1 LDCQEEEILK
11 SDESCISNPEI
22 PKFLIGRSGRRQQS
36 NQNFRDFGIWNAG
49 FVRFQNFRGV
59 KVSLGRAL
67 VLTISD
73 SASVGKRE
81 DLSGPEARRILE
93 EAGFEVAAV
102 EILPDERADIESRLK
117 RASGEGFRLVV
128 TTGGTGLSPRDVT
141 PEATLAVIDRH
152 VPGIA
157 ELMRFESLK
166 ITPRAALSRAVSGI
180 RQSTLIINLPGSVKG
195 VRECL
200 AAVRPV
206 LAHAVEVL
214 KQSSL
219 GCGE

>member
-1 LDCQEEEILK
+1 M
-11 SDESCISNPEI
+11 
-22 PKFLIGRSGRRQQS
+22 
-36 NQNFRDFGIWNAG
+36 
-49 FVRFQNFRGV
+49 
-59 KVSLGRAL
+59 LGRAL

-73 SASVGKRE
+73 SASAGRRE

-102 EILPDERADIESRLK
+102 EVLPDERAPIEARLK
-117 RASGEGFRLVV
+117 RASDEDFRVVV
-128 TTGGTGLSPRDVT
+128 TSGGTGLSPRDVT

-157 ELMRFESLK
+157 ELMRIESLK
-166 ITPRAALSRAVSGI
+166 ITSRAALSRAVAGI

-200 AAVRPV
+200 TAVRPI

>member
-1 LDCQEEEILK
+1 M
-11 SDESCISNPEI
+11 
-22 PKFLIGRSGRRQQS
+22 
-36 NQNFRDFGIWNAG
+36 
-49 FVRFQNFRGV
+49 
-59 KVSLGRAL
+59 LGRAL

-73 SASVGKRE
+73 SASAGKRD
-81 DLSGPEARRILE
+81 DLSGPEAGRILE

-102 EILPDERADIESRLK
+102 EVLPDERANIESRLK
-117 RASGEGFRLVV
+117 KASGEGFRLVV

-141 PEATLAVIDRH
+141 PEATLAVIDRQ

-157 ELMRFESLK
+157 ELMRLESLK

-200 AAVRPV
+200 GAVRPI

-214 KQSSL
+214 QQSSL

>member
-1 LDCQEEEILK
+1 
-11 SDESCISNPEI
+11 
-22 PKFLIGRSGRRQQS
+22 
-36 NQNFRDFGIWNAG
+36 
-49 FVRFQNFRGV
+49 
-59 KVSLGRAL
+59 
-67 VLTISD
+67 
-73 SASVGKRE
+73 GKRE

-93 EAGFEVAAV
+93 EAGFHVAAV
-102 EILPDERADIESRLK
+102 EILPDDRANIESRL
-117 RASGEGFRLVV
+117 RQASDEGFRLVV
-128 TTGGTGLSPRDVT
+128 TSGGTGLSPRDVT

-157 ELMRFESLK
+157 ELMRLESLK

-200 AAVRPV
+200 AAVRPI
-206 LAHAVEVL
+206 LAHAMEVL

>member
-1 LDCQEEEILK
+1 
-11 SDESCISNPEI
+11 
-22 PKFLIGRSGRRQQS
+22 
-36 NQNFRDFGIWNAG
+36 
-49 FVRFQNFRGV
+49 
-59 KVSLGRAL
+59 VSIGRAL

-73 SASVGKRE
+73 TASAGNRE
-81 DLSGPEARRILE
+81 DLSGPEAKRILQ
-93 EAGFEVAAV
+93 EAGFDVAPVEV
-102 EILPDERADIESRLK
+102 LPDERVQIETRLC
-117 RASGEGFRLVV
+117 RASAEDIRLVL
-128 TTGGTGLSPRDVT
+128 TSGGTGLSPRDVT
-141 PEATLAVIDRH
+141 PEATLAVIDRQ

-157 ELMRFESLK
+157 ELMRLESLK
-166 ITPRAALSRAVSGI
+166 ITPRAALSRAVAGV

>member
-1 LDCQEEEILK
+1 MR
-11 SDESCISNPEI
+11 
-22 PKFLIGRSGRRQQS
+22 IG
-36 NQNFRDFGIWNAG
+36 
-49 FVRFQNFRGV
+49 
-59 KVSLGRAL
+59 KAL

-73 SASVGKRE
+73 SASQGKRE

-102 EILPDERADIESRLK
+102 EVLPDERADIESRLR
-117 RASGEGFRLVV
+117 RASEEGLLLIV

-141 PEATLAVIDRH
+141 PEATQAVIERN

-157 ELMRFESLK
+157 DLMRMESLK
-166 ITPRAALSRAVSGI
+166 ITPKAALSRAVSGI
-180 RQSTLIINLPGSVKG
+180 RGATLIINLPGSVKG

-200 AAVRPV
+200 AAVRPI
-206 LAHAVEVL
+206 LPHAVETL

-219 GCGE
+219 NCGE

>member
-1 LDCQEEEILK
+1 
-11 SDESCISNPEI
+11 
-22 PKFLIGRSGRRQQS
+22 
-36 NQNFRDFGIWNAG
+36 
-49 FVRFQNFRGV
+49 
-59 KVSLGRAL
+59 VSLGRAL

-157 ELMRFESLK
+157 ELMRLESLK